1 MPEKE
6 EKLSNEPMVELDTSG
21 PGASVDLPETQKEED
36 KTYEKEEKKN
46 EANVTYDN
54 ESADT
59 SEKSSEQSNVR
70 DSEDVQ
76 KSEGGKV
83 EQKTSE
89 EGSDKQQD
97 NTREVEEYSEGVKK
111 RIAKLTKKMREAE
124 RQREEA
130 LRYAKSVKDER
141 DRFEATA
148 TSLDKNY
155 ATEMEGRISSS
166 LAAAQAKL
174 AAARQNEDSKAE
186 VEALTAISQLGY
198 EQGKLAELKTQHQ
211 MQETAAKEK
220 PVEQPVQ
227 RQPEP
232 ARDPKAEAWAEKN
245 EWFGKDNAMT
255 YTAFD
260 LHRKLTEEEGMDP
273 QSDEY
278 YEEVDKRIRLEFPH
292 KFDRPVEEKQTTK
305 PTQNVA
311 SATRSTKSGRKQ
323 VRLTS
328 SQVAIARKLGVP
340 LEEYAKQ
347 LINTKEV

>member
-1 MPEKE
+1 MPDKE
-6 EKLSNEPMVELDTSG
+6 EKTVNLDTSG
-21 PGASVDLPETQKEED
+21 PGARVELPETENEET
-36 KTYEKEEKKN
+36 KTYENKDNKN
-46 EANVTYDN
+46 EANVIYDDQP
-54 ESADT
+54 ADT

-70 DSEDVQ
+70 DE
-76 KSEGGKV
+76 KNEGGEV
-83 EQKTSE
+83 AQKTDE
-89 EGSDKQQD
+89 VKSDKQQD
-97 NTREVEEYSEGVKK
+97 NTQAVEEYSEGVKK

-130 LRYAKSVKDER
+130 IAFAQRVKQERDQFEAKS
-141 DRFEATA
+141 

-166 LAAAQAKL
+166 LTAAQEKL
-174 AAARQNEDSKAE
+174 KAARLNEDAKAE
-186 VEALTAISQLGY
+186 VEALTQISQLGY

-211 MQETAAKEK
+211 MQETAAKER
-220 PVEQPVQ
+220 PVRTQQPINQSAPV
-227 RQPEP
+227 
-232 ARDPKAEAWAEKN
+232 DPKAEAWAEKN

-260 LHRKLTEEEGMDP
+260 LHRKLTEEEGMAP

-278 YEEVDKRIRLEFPH
+278 YAEVDKRIRLEFPH
-292 KFDRPVEEKQTTK
+292 KFGNSVEKQTSK

-311 SATRSTKSGRKQ
+311 SATRSSKTGRKQ

-328 SQVAIARKLGVP
+328 SQVAIAKKLGVP